1 MLSRESILAAKEHFP
16 REEID
21 LPELAG
27 SVFVRSMSAGQR
39 DRLENAFL
47 KSPGIHVRARVAAYC
62 LCDEAGNLLFTE
74 ADLPDLSDLPA
85 SVLDRVY
92 EAGLRLSRLTG
103 RDREDLEKN
112 SETGRN
118 GDSSSGSLATSAAAS
133 PSWNG
138 S

>member
-1 MLSRESILAAKEHFP
+1 ILAAKEHFP

-47 KSPGIHVRARVAAYC
+47 KSPGQHVRARVAAYC
-62 LCDEAGNLLFTE
+62 LCDEKGDPLFSE
-74 ADLPDLSDLPA
+74 ADLPALSDLPA

-92 EAGLRLSRLTG
+92 EAGLRLSRLLG
-103 RDREDLEKN
+103 RDREELEKN
-112 SETGRN
+112 LDSGRN
-118 GDSSSGSLATSAAAS
+118 GDSSSASLATSAAPS

-138 S
+138 A